1 MSEHQDW
8 LNRAAHISRSKGRE
22 TFLLLFSP
30 TPTEGYNVWETQHSL
45 HVPTTAPQSTA
56 MWHQCDTKG
65 TAELT
70 FGHEMWHGTEF
81 AQETLKWK
89 HLEWDF

>member
-8 LNRAAHISRSKGRE
+8 LKRAAHISRSKGRD
-22 TFLLLFSP
+22 FSPALFPP
-30 TPTEGYNVWETQHSL
+30 TPTEGYNIWETQHSL
-45 HVPTTAPQSTA
+45 HMPTTAPPCGISMTHKA
-56 MWHQCDTKG
+56 L
-65 TAELT
+65 AELT